1 MYRQIKIVFLLLVLI
16 QGLHSIEE
24 YFGRLWEV
32 FLPAKYVTSI
42 VSNNNEIGF
51 LVINTGLFIFG
62 LICWLFI
69 INKKFLYVRVFIW
82 FWIAIEIINGIGHP
96 LWAII
101 ENSYEPGLIT
111 APFLLITAVY
121 LSILLVR
128 YGQSSKFIE
137 N

>member
-24 YFGRLWEV
+24 YYGRLWEV
-32 FLPAKYVTSI
+32 FLPAKYFTNI
-42 VSNNNEIGF
+42 VSNNHEIGF
-51 LVINTGLFIFG
+51 LLINTGLFIFG
-62 LICWLFI
+62 LICWLII
-69 INKKFLYVRVFIW
+69 INKKFLYVRIFIW
-82 FWIAIEIINGIGHP
+82 VWIAIEIINGIGHP
-96 LWAII
+96 IWALI

-111 APFLLITAVY
+111 APFLLMTSVY

-128 YGQSSKFIE
+128 FGQPLK